1 MTEAAHESCGH
12 GAGGP
17 FLSFGS
23 LLNTYEPV
31 ACLGQDMPPHL
42 RQACQQSRFEYP
54 YAIAFRG
61 NIRYSNREE
70 REKRLRLLI
79 PGTGD
84 QGSRGKCHR
93 QRGCKADMS
102 FRIRAQVYGM
112 RDGDSVLVAIH
123 PRKFHLVPHTEDI
136 KVATLPVLHVMV
148 HLASFQQREDHKR
161 GRGREGPCEL
171 VMVVCGLPCSINGNL
186 LNG

>member
-1 MTEAAHESCGH
+1 MTEAAHESCGPR
-12 GAGGP
+12 AGGP
-17 FLSFGS
+17 FLSFVS

-31 ACLGQDMPPHL
+31 ACLGQDMLPRL
-42 RQACQQSRFEYP
+42 RQVCQQSGFEHPYP
-54 YAIAFRG
+54 IALRG
-61 NIRYSNREE
+61 NVHLGNCQES
-70 REKRLRLLI
+70 EKRSRLPI

-84 QGSRGKCHR
+84 QGTRGKCHR

-123 PRKFHLVPHTEDI
+123 PRKFHLVPHTGDI

-148 HLASFQQREDHKR
+148 
-161 GRGREGPCEL
+161 
-171 VMVVCGLPCSINGNL
+171 
-186 LNG
+186 